1 MMVERKGSERSYES
15 ISRERHSCTRKKKK
29 IYKSASAKNLNIL
42 AGHPQKAT
50 CFEHHQFGV

>member
-1 MMVERKGSERSYES
+1 LRGKDQKDLIKAFLEKDTHAPE
-15 ISRERHSCTRKKKK
+15 KKN
-29 IYKSASAKNLNIL
+29 IYKSVSAKNLNIL